1 MSWLGRLT
9 SGLSKS
15 SQQLSEGITGIFT
28 KSRLDEEALE
38 ELEELLI
45 ASDMGVAAAMEVT
58 EQLRNRRFDKDIT
71 PEAVKQVL
79 AEELAQ
85 LLAPVAAPLQLSD
98 AKPHIVLVVGVNG
111 NGKTTTI
118 GKLAKQLQAQGN
130 RVMLAAADTFRA
142 AAVEQLQV
150 WAERVNCPIVT
161 GENQADPAS
170 VAFRAAEQARE
181 QGADVL
187 LIDTAGRLHNK
198 ANLMEELKKI
208 IRVLQ
213 KQMPDAPHSV
223 LQVLDGTTGQNALQQ
238 VKAFKELV
246 NVDGLVVT
254 KLDGTAKAGVVVA
267 LAKEFELPI
276 HAIGVGEQ
284 VDDLQPFTAESFAA
298 RLVGASELQNAA

>member
-28 KSRLDEEALE
+28 KSKLDEEALE